1 MKVFQTFSIMTSS
14 VHNLSMSRRWTSG
27 SRKSHGDNR
36 VISADRPRFGLSYT
50 LWSWASRA
58 CLWPWKYK
66 NLQCAGHMYE
76 LANVDH
82 RASRQVL
89 QKNDSKRAERPHKW
103 WLRNFMYCVLT
114 SPCNVVC
121 LISLC
126 LWATSQRS
134 CPSYLNTGMPFAFCT
149 SPIIFRI
156 FLSSYGKVEDVEV
169 ITSGGS
175 TMDLFVKNQ

>member
-1 MKVFQTFSIMTSS
+1 MKNNHFETWKRTQRITPSHSPRRFAMKVFQTFSIMTSS

-27 SRKSHGDNR
+27 SRKNNGDNR

-50 LWSWASRA
+50 VWSWASRA

-66 NLQCAGHMYE
+66 NLQCAGYMYE
-76 LANVDH
+76 LTNADH
-82 RASRQVL
+82 RAGRQVS
-89 QKNDSKRAERPHKW
+89 QKNDSKRAEWPYKW

-126 LWATSQRS
+126 LWARSQRS
-134 CPSYLNTGMPFAFCT
+134 SPSYLNLAC
-149 SPIIFRI
+149 
-156 FLSSYGKVEDVEV
+156 L
-169 ITSGGS
+169 
-175 TMDLFVKNQ
+175 LHFVRV